1 MTYLFVVLKILGL
14 KPSCVGL
21 RTIRHKVVLA
31 VEQLDV
37 EASEA
42 RPVSDYSEKLPD
54 TASVQAWNLNSLK
67 GKQEDDK
74 AMLVKPGSEATL
86 T

>member
-14 KPSCVGL
+14 NLSCVGL
-21 RTIRHKVVLA
+21 RTIRQKVVLA

-42 RPVSDYSEKLPD
+42 RPVFDYSKTQHQCRLIIL
-54 TASVQAWNLNSLK
+54 TA
-67 GKQEDDK
+67 
-74 AMLVKPGSEATL
+74 
-86 T
+86 